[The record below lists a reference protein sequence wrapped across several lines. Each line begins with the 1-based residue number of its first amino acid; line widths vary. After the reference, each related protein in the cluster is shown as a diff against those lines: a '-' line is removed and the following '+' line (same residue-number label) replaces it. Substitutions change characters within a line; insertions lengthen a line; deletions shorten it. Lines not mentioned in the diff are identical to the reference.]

1 MRIAIAG
8 GTGLLGGRLA
18 HEAEGRGHEVR
29 LLSRATGIDL
39 TRPDGAVSAAA
50 QIEGCDAV
58 IDVLSIGTQN
68 DAASIAFFES
78 TTRALLAAERRAGV
92 GHHIALS
99 IVGVDRAPTA
109 YYAGKVAQER
119 AVHEGP
125 VPWTILRATQFH
137 EFAAQMFTVAARGRI
152 HLAPRMRTQPIAA
165 DEVARHLVDLA
176 EMPACGRVPDLA
188 GPHEESLVDMIRRYA
203 RATGHRGWIPA
214 VSLPGSFGRAMRD
227 GRLLPSA
234 GATIGR
240 QSFAEWIASLG

>member
-29 LLSRATGIDL
+29 LLSRAAGIDL
-39 TRPDGAVSAAA
+39 TAPDGISSAATR
-50 QIEGCDAV
+50 IEGCDAV
-58 IDVLSIGTQN
+58 LDVLSIGTQN
-68 DAASIAFFES
+68 GAASITFFES
-78 TTRALLAAERRAGV
+78 TTRALLSAEERAGV
-92 GHHIALS
+92 THHIALS
-99 IVGVDRAPTA
+99 IVGVDRAPSA

-119 AVHEGP
+119 AVQMGAI
-125 VPWTILRATQFH
+125 PWTILRATQFH
-137 EFAAQMFTVAARGRI
+137 EFAAQMFTVASRGPI

-176 EMPACGRVPDLA
+176 EMPARGRVPDLA
-188 GPHEESLVDMIRRYA
+188 GPREESLVDMIRRYA

-227 GRLLPSA
+227 GRLLPASD
-234 GATIGR
+234 ATIGR
-240 QSFAEWIASLG
+240 QSFTEWIASLR